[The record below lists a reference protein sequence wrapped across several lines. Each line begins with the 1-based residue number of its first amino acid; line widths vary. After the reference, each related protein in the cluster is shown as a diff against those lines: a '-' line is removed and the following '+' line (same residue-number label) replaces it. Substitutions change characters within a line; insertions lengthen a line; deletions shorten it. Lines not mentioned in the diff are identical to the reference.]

1 MSTIYEINMSNAQAD
16 VNTGRVKQNSK
27 IVEVF
32 SALSAGKRPEV
43 DDKTLD
49 KSVATIKELS
59 SKAIDGDNAAR
70 SEINSIIRFS
80 IESKLLE
87 VVRLFDFMGTYR
99 RIGYNEAPMMK
110 TYGYESIDSRFQ
122 ASSSD
127 VPFAAV
133 NWREYPIGT
142 QTISAGFAVDYR
154 ELQNGNFDGNI
165 REGMNQVQIDM
176 QNKMTYYVMTV
187 LYNAL
192 KNAKGVKHF
201 AEDNGITKTA
211 VDNMLKSMRRYKD
224 KKLFSQYSL
233 GMKQRLAIALAVMH
247 DPELLILDEPINGLD
262 PIGIAEVRS
271 FIRELCD
278 ARGKTILI
286 SSHILSEISLLADD
300 IGIIDHGAL
309 LEEESLAE
317 LEQKSSKHIRF
328 TLSDT
333 AQAARILER
342 NFHENHFSIQDDH
355 NLRLHNLDLP
365 VGKIVTAFVENGLEV
380 SEAHTCEE
388 SLEDYFK
395 RVTGG
400 EGIA

>member
-80 IESKLLE
+80 IEPRLLE

-176 QNKMTYYVMTV
+176 QNKMTYYVMAV

-211 VDNMLKSMRRYKD
+211 VDNMLKSMRRYGKVNIAGDYSVVSQFNDFAGFKRFSADEIRYANNIVAEEIRQTGLVSMYNGAFVTELPNAINWTQLNKD
-224 KKLFSQYSL
+224 GTDYDLYMPQGLLFFLLRGSVSPLQVFL
-233 GMKQRLAIALAVMH
+233 RGGLTTMTGDDIVTRQHLTRFDMEFGAGVAEGMEDQ
-247 DPELLILDEPINGLD
+247 
-262 PIGIAEVRS
+262 IG
-271 FIRELCD
+271 
-278 ARGKTILI
+278 LI
-286 SSHILSEISLLADD
+286 S
-300 IGIIDHGAL
+300 
-309 LEEESLAE
+309 
-317 LEQKSSKHIRF
+317 
-328 TLSDT
+328 DT
-333 AQAARILER
+333 
-342 NFHENHFSIQDDH
+342 NFDAPTF
-355 NLRLHNLDLP
+355 
-365 VGKIVTAFVENGLEV
+365 
-380 SEAHTCEE
+380 
-388 SLEDYFK
+388 
-395 RVTGG
+395 
-400 EGIA
+400 

>member
-80 IESKLLE
+80 IEPKLLE

-187 LYNAL
+187 LYKAL

-211 VDNMLKSMRRYKD
+211 VDNMLKSMRRYGKVNIAGDYSVVSQFNDFAGFKQFSADEIRYANNIVAEEIRQTGLVSMYNGAFVTELPNAINWTQLNKD
-224 KKLFSQYSL
+224 GTDYDLYMPQGLLFFLPRGSVSPLQVFL
-233 GMKQRLAIALAVMH
+233 RGGLTTMTGDDIVTRQHLTRFDMEFGAGVAEGMEDQ
-247 DPELLILDEPINGLD
+247 
-262 PIGIAEVRS
+262 IG
-271 FIRELCD
+271 
-278 ARGKTILI
+278 LI
-286 SSHILSEISLLADD
+286 S
-300 IGIIDHGAL
+300 
-309 LEEESLAE
+309 
-317 LEQKSSKHIRF
+317 
-328 TLSDT
+328 DT
-333 AQAARILER
+333 
-342 NFHENHFSIQDDH
+342 NFDAPTF
-355 NLRLHNLDLP
+355 
-365 VGKIVTAFVENGLEV
+365 
-380 SEAHTCEE
+380 
-388 SLEDYFK
+388 
-395 RVTGG
+395 
-400 EGIA
+400 

>member
-1 MSTIYEINMSNAQAD
+1 MSTIYEINMSNARAD
-16 VNTGRVKQNSK
+16 VNTDRVKQDSK

-32 SALSAGKRPEV
+32 SALTQGRRPDV
-43 DDKTLD
+43 DDKTKD
-49 KSVATIKELS
+49 KSVATLREMS
-59 SKAIDGDNAAR
+59 SKALDGDPTAK

-80 IESKLLE
+80 IEPKLLE

-99 RIGYNEAPMMK
+99 RIGYHEAPMMK

-201 AEDNGITKTA
+201 AEANGITKTG
-211 VDNMLKSMRRYKD
+211 VDSMLKSMRRYGKVNIAGD
-224 KKLFSQYSL
+224 YSVVSQFNDFTGFKQFSADELRYASQIISEEIRKTGLVNMYNGATVTEL
-233 GMKQRLAIALAVMH
+233 PNAINWTQLNKEGTDYDLYMPRACCSSCLVALC
-247 DPELLILDEPINGLD
+247 LLC
-262 PIGIAEVRS
+262 RS
-271 FIRELCD
+271 SCV
-278 ARGKTILI
+278 
-286 SSHILSEISLLADD
+286 
-300 IGIIDHGAL
+300 
-309 LEEESLAE
+309 
-317 LEQKSSKHIRF
+317 
-328 TLSDT
+328 
-333 AQAARILER
+333 AA
-342 NFHENHFSIQDDH
+342 
-355 NLRLHNLDLP
+355 
-365 VGKIVTAFVENGLEV
+365 
-380 SEAHTCEE
+380 
-388 SLEDYFK
+388 
-395 RVTGG
+395 
-400 EGIA
+400 

>member
-80 IESKLLE
+80 IEPKLLE

-192 KNAKGVKHF
+192 KNAKGVNHF

-211 VDNMLKSMRRYKD
+211 VDNMLKSMRRYGKVNIAGDYSVVSQFNDFAGFKQFFADEIRYANNIVAEEIRQTGLVSMYNGAFVTELPNAINWTQLNKD
-224 KKLFSQYSL
+224 GTDYDLYMPQGLLFFLPRGSVSPLQVFL
-233 GMKQRLAIALAVMH
+233 RGGLTTMTGDDIVTRQHLTRFDMEFGAGVAEGMEDQ
-247 DPELLILDEPINGLD
+247 
-262 PIGIAEVRS
+262 IG
-271 FIRELCD
+271 
-278 ARGKTILI
+278 LI
-286 SSHILSEISLLADD
+286 S
-300 IGIIDHGAL
+300 
-309 LEEESLAE
+309 
-317 LEQKSSKHIRF
+317 
-328 TLSDT
+328 DT
-333 AQAARILER
+333 
-342 NFHENHFSIQDDH
+342 NFDAPTF
-355 NLRLHNLDLP
+355 
-365 VGKIVTAFVENGLEV
+365 
-380 SEAHTCEE
+380 
-388 SLEDYFK
+388 
-395 RVTGG
+395 
-400 EGIA
+400 

>member
-43 DDKTLD
+43 DDKSLD

-80 IESKLLE
+80 IEPKLLE

-192 KNAKGVKHF
+192 KNAKDVKHF

-211 VDNMLKSMRRYKD
+211 VDNMLKSMRRYGKVNIAGDYSVVSQFNDFAGFKQFSADEIRYANNIVAEEIRQTGLVSMYNGAFVTELPNAINWTQLNKD
-224 KKLFSQYSL
+224 GTDYDLYMPQGLLFFLPRGSVSPLQVFL
-233 GMKQRLAIALAVMH
+233 RGGLTTMTGDDIVTRQHLTRFDMEFGAGVAEGMEDQ
-247 DPELLILDEPINGLD
+247 
-262 PIGIAEVRS
+262 IG
-271 FIRELCD
+271 
-278 ARGKTILI
+278 LI
-286 SSHILSEISLLADD
+286 S
-300 IGIIDHGAL
+300 
-309 LEEESLAE
+309 
-317 LEQKSSKHIRF
+317 
-328 TLSDT
+328 DT
-333 AQAARILER
+333 
-342 NFHENHFSIQDDH
+342 NFDAPTF
-355 NLRLHNLDLP
+355 
-365 VGKIVTAFVENGLEV
+365 
-380 SEAHTCEE
+380 
-388 SLEDYFK
+388 
-395 RVTGG
+395 
-400 EGIA
+400 

>member
-43 DDKTLD
+43 DDKSLD

-80 IESKLLE
+80 IEPKLLE

-192 KNAKGVKHF
+192 KNAKGVKRF

-211 VDNMLKSMRRYKD
+211 VDNMLKSMRRYGKVNIAGDYSVVSQFNDFAGFKQFSADEIRYANNIVAEEIRQTGLVSMYNGAFVTELPNAINWTQLNKD
-224 KKLFSQYSL
+224 GTDYDLYMPQGLLFFLPRGSVSPLQVFL
-233 GMKQRLAIALAVMH
+233 RGGLTTMTGDDIVTRQHLTRFDMEFGAGVAEGMEDQ
-247 DPELLILDEPINGLD
+247 
-262 PIGIAEVRS
+262 IG
-271 FIRELCD
+271 
-278 ARGKTILI
+278 LI
-286 SSHILSEISLLADD
+286 S
-300 IGIIDHGAL
+300 
-309 LEEESLAE
+309 
-317 LEQKSSKHIRF
+317 
-328 TLSDT
+328 DT
-333 AQAARILER
+333 
-342 NFHENHFSIQDDH
+342 NFDAPTF
-355 NLRLHNLDLP
+355 
-365 VGKIVTAFVENGLEV
+365 
-380 SEAHTCEE
+380 
-388 SLEDYFK
+388 
-395 RVTGG
+395 
-400 EGIA
+400 

>member
-80 IESKLLE
+80 IEPKLLE

-176 QNKMTYYVMTV
+176 QNKMTYYVMAV

-211 VDNMLKSMRRYKD
+211 VDNMLKSMRRYGKVNIAGDYSVVSQFNDFAGFKQFSADEIRYANNIVAEEIRQTGLVSMYNGAFVTELPNAINWTQLNKD
-224 KKLFSQYSL
+224 GTDYDLYMPQGLLFFLPRGSVSPLQVFL
-233 GMKQRLAIALAVMH
+233 RGGLTTMTGDDIVTRQHLTRFDMEFGAGVAEGMEDQ
-247 DPELLILDEPINGLD
+247 
-262 PIGIAEVRS
+262 IG
-271 FIRELCD
+271 
-278 ARGKTILI
+278 LI
-286 SSHILSEISLLADD
+286 S
-300 IGIIDHGAL
+300 
-309 LEEESLAE
+309 
-317 LEQKSSKHIRF
+317 
-328 TLSDT
+328 DT
-333 AQAARILER
+333 
-342 NFHENHFSIQDDH
+342 NFDAPTF
-355 NLRLHNLDLP
+355 
-365 VGKIVTAFVENGLEV
+365 
-380 SEAHTCEE
+380 
-388 SLEDYFK
+388 
-395 RVTGG
+395 
-400 EGIA
+400 

>member
-80 IESKLLE
+80 IEPKLLE

-192 KNAKGVKHF
+192 KNAKDVKHF

-211 VDNMLKSMRRYKD
+211 VDNMLKSMRRYGKVNIAGDYSVVSQFNDFAGFKQFSADEIRYANNIVAEEIRQTGLVSMYNGAFVTELPNTINWTQLNKD
-224 KKLFSQYSL
+224 GTDYDLYMPQGLLFFLPRGSVSPLQVFL
-233 GMKQRLAIALAVMH
+233 RGGLTTMTGDDIVTRQHLTRFDMEFGAGVAEGMEDQ
-247 DPELLILDEPINGLD
+247 
-262 PIGIAEVRS
+262 IG
-271 FIRELCD
+271 
-278 ARGKTILI
+278 LI
-286 SSHILSEISLLADD
+286 S
-300 IGIIDHGAL
+300 
-309 LEEESLAE
+309 
-317 LEQKSSKHIRF
+317 
-328 TLSDT
+328 DT
-333 AQAARILER
+333 
-342 NFHENHFSIQDDH
+342 NFDAPTF
-355 NLRLHNLDLP
+355 
-365 VGKIVTAFVENGLEV
+365 
-380 SEAHTCEE
+380 
-388 SLEDYFK
+388 
-395 RVTGG
+395 
-400 EGIA
+400 

>member
-70 SEINSIIRFS
+70 SEINSIVRFS
-80 IESKLLE
+80 IEPKLLE

-99 RIGYNEAPMMK
+99 RIGYNEAPMMM

-192 KNAKGVKHF
+192 NF

-211 VDNMLKSMRRYKD
+211 VDNMLKSMRRYGKVNIAGD
-224 KKLFSQYSL
+224 YSVVSQFNDFAGFKRFSADEIRYANNIVAEEIRQTGLVSMYNGAFVTELPNAINWTQLNKEGTDYDLYMPQGLLFFLPRGSVSPLQVFL
-233 GMKQRLAIALAVMH
+233 RGGLTTMTGDDIVTRQHLTRFDMEFGAGVAEGMEDQ
-247 DPELLILDEPINGLD
+247 
-262 PIGIAEVRS
+262 IG
-271 FIRELCD
+271 
-278 ARGKTILI
+278 LI
-286 SSHILSEISLLADD
+286 S
-300 IGIIDHGAL
+300 
-309 LEEESLAE
+309 
-317 LEQKSSKHIRF
+317 
-328 TLSDT
+328 DT
-333 AQAARILER
+333 
-342 NFHENHFSIQDDH
+342 NFDAPTF
-355 NLRLHNLDLP
+355 
-365 VGKIVTAFVENGLEV
+365 
-380 SEAHTCEE
+380 
-388 SLEDYFK
+388 
-395 RVTGG
+395 
-400 EGIA
+400 

>member
-80 IESKLLE
+80 IEPKLLE

-192 KNAKGVKHF
+192 KNAKGVNHF

-211 VDNMLKSMRRYKD
+211 VDNMLKSMRRYGKVNIAGDYSVVSQFNDFAGFKQFSADEIRYANNIVAEEIRQTGLVSMYNGAFVTELPNAINWTQLNKD
-224 KKLFSQYSL
+224 GTDYDLYMPQGLLFFLPRGSVSPLQVFL
-233 GMKQRLAIALAVMH
+233 RGGLTTMTGDDIVTRQHLTRFDMEFGAAVAEGMEDQ
-247 DPELLILDEPINGLD
+247 
-262 PIGIAEVRS
+262 IG
-271 FIRELCD
+271 
-278 ARGKTILI
+278 LI
-286 SSHILSEISLLADD
+286 S
-300 IGIIDHGAL
+300 
-309 LEEESLAE
+309 
-317 LEQKSSKHIRF
+317 
-328 TLSDT
+328 DT
-333 AQAARILER
+333 
-342 NFHENHFSIQDDH
+342 NFDAPTF
-355 NLRLHNLDLP
+355 
-365 VGKIVTAFVENGLEV
+365 
-380 SEAHTCEE
+380 
-388 SLEDYFK
+388 
-395 RVTGG
+395 
-400 EGIA
+400 

>member
-80 IESKLLE
+80 IEPRLLE

-187 LYNAL
+187 LYIAL

-211 VDNMLKSMRRYKD
+211 VDNMLKSMRRYGKVNIAGDYSAVSQFNDFAGFKQFSADEIRYANNIVAEEIRQTGLVSMYNGAFVTELPNAINWTQLNKD
-224 KKLFSQYSL
+224 GTDYDLYMPQGLLFFLPRGSVSPLQVFL
-233 GMKQRLAIALAVMH
+233 RGGLTTMTGDDIVTRQHLTRFDMEFGAGVAEGMEDQ
-247 DPELLILDEPINGLD
+247 
-262 PIGIAEVRS
+262 IG
-271 FIRELCD
+271 
-278 ARGKTILI
+278 LI
-286 SSHILSEISLLADD
+286 S
-300 IGIIDHGAL
+300 
-309 LEEESLAE
+309 
-317 LEQKSSKHIRF
+317 
-328 TLSDT
+328 DT
-333 AQAARILER
+333 
-342 NFHENHFSIQDDH
+342 NFDAPTF
-355 NLRLHNLDLP
+355 
-365 VGKIVTAFVENGLEV
+365 
-380 SEAHTCEE
+380 
-388 SLEDYFK
+388 
-395 RVTGG
+395 
-400 EGIA
+400 

>member
-43 DDKTLD
+43 DDKSLD

-80 IESKLLE
+80 IEPKLLE

-192 KNAKGVKHF
+192 KNAKDVKHF

-211 VDNMLKSMRRYKD
+211 VDNMLKSMRRYGKVNIAGDYSVVSQFNDFAGFKQFSADEIRYANNIVAEEIRQTGLVSMYNGAFVTELPNAINWTQLNKD
-224 KKLFSQYSL
+224 GTDYDLYMPQGLLFFLPRSSVSPLQVFL
-233 GMKQRLAIALAVMH
+233 RGGLTTMTGDDIVTRQHLTRFDMEFGAGVAEGMEDQ
-247 DPELLILDEPINGLD
+247 
-262 PIGIAEVRS
+262 IG
-271 FIRELCD
+271 
-278 ARGKTILI
+278 LI
-286 SSHILSEISLLADD
+286 S
-300 IGIIDHGAL
+300 
-309 LEEESLAE
+309 
-317 LEQKSSKHIRF
+317 
-328 TLSDT
+328 DT
-333 AQAARILER
+333 
-342 NFHENHFSIQDDH
+342 NFDAPTF
-355 NLRLHNLDLP
+355 
-365 VGKIVTAFVENGLEV
+365 
-380 SEAHTCEE
+380 
-388 SLEDYFK
+388 
-395 RVTGG
+395 
-400 EGIA
+400 